1 MCKVVIATGC
11 RHSIGEAFIVYTTVL
26 FTFTLCNWSSSILSF
41 PQNEYFFFCN
51 FAFPPLR
58 LTAADAQRTTCSFSR
73 AGSSSPSRDT
83 LSLAVNNLSVSL
95 TGVKCGYLR
104 LSSWIIQTAEQK
116 PKNEGFGVVCFSAQR
131 LHSAIYWTL
140 GSISSARAFS
150 VFFFSIK
157 LNKIT
162 YPNKE

>member
-1 MCKVVIATGC
+1 MQLKQQ
-11 RHSIGEAFIVYTTVL
+11 HPF
-26 FTFTLCNWSSSILSF
+26 FSSKLILL
-41 PQNEYFFFCN
+41 FCN
-51 FAFPPLR
+51 FAFSPLR

-116 PKNEGFGVVCFSAQR
+116 PKNEGSGVVCFSAQR
-131 LHSAIYWTL
+131 LHSAIYWAL

-150 VFFFSIK
+150 VFFSPLNWIRSHTRTKNRPDQVK
-157 LNKIT
+157 LHKPPHT
-162 YPNKE
+162 SFKVKRKAA